1 MSLITQLSEINS
13 IYPTSKWDRMDALV
27 APLEKVERTKLV
39 RYLGQSLL
47 DAVISDYEDYSASPD
62 DYLYRRQEDVDGV
75 PEEETKRENP
85 VARFKLDVI
94 RSCQEVEL
102 YMMLSNN
109 IRILSSSLNRGGGFN
124 VMTADNYETPDDKQ
138 LESLKRETWRNA
150 MDSVE
155 HLLLLLENDAE
166 DKKIYTGLWMKSRYY
181 YQHKDLL
188 FTTAVDLQE
197 YLNIDESRERFIQL
211 LPTIRNCQEIN
222 IGTRIGT
229 KLLRDLVT
237 LNTTSN
243 EYNARYELKSL
254 IKQALSQ
261 YVDSELSMSPS
272 EAAKVTAKG
281 METIRQQKNDAHLN
295 GDRLVSL
302 AVGMILADPD
312 SYAVYITKGSPLA
325 FEYRQ
330 RYGEDYLTPEE
341 RKNIQEAQ
349 AELTAGAVAPT
360 EEKQCQCKC
369 DDREYDAVCDLGG
382 FHLM

>member
-1 MSLITQLSEINS
+1 MALITQLTEINS
-13 IYPTSKWDRMDALV
+13 IYPTSKWDRMDALI

-39 RYLGQSLL
+39 RYLGQPLL
-47 DAVISDYEDYSASPD
+47 EAIIEDYRDYTASHD
-62 DYLYRRQEDVDGV
+62 DFLYRSQEDVDADGV
-75 PEEETKRENP
+75 PDEGEGKENP

-94 RSCQEVEL
+94 NSCQEIEL

-109 IRILSSSLNRGGGFN
+109 VRILSSSLNRGGGFN
-124 VMTADNYETPDDKQ
+124 VMTAENYETPDDKQ

-166 DKKIYTGLWMKSRYY
+166 EKRIYTSLWEKSRYY

-237 LNTTSN
+237 LNTNSDDYDTM
-243 EYNARYELKSL
+243 YELKSL

-261 YVDSELSMSPS
+261 YVDAELSMSPS

-295 GDRLVSL
+295 GDRLVGL
-302 AVGMILADPD
+302 AIGMILADPD
-312 SYAVYITKGSPLA
+312 HYSKYITKGSPLA

-330 RYGEDYLTPEE
+330 RNGEDYLTPEE
-341 RKNIQEAQ
+341 REILETPNSP
-349 AELTAGAVAPT
+349 ELPETPDT
-360 EEKQCQCKC
+360 PSQCKC
-369 DDREYDAVCDLGG
+369 NDTDYDAICDLGG